1 MNKILEKLYFF
12 TKLSSSIILL
22 IIVIFLV
29 FLFSKIYM
37 KQEENPKSSLKDEVD
52 NIKYII
58 DENLKLNKEEIS
70 NLSKTINSI
79 ESSIQKLQKQNINNQ
94 NNELNEEIK
103 KLSKIVNQIVTDN
116 KKIKID
122 QTQSFDNKKELLN
135 RYLQNISISIEKGV
149 KFQDFVKELSLL
161 FDKDYNSEYLNKLN
175 LISNG
180 SILSFI
186 ELQNSFEIS
195 SDQYLKKYLIQKSD
209 NSFFSNI
216 ILKFFTLKADHK
228 TKSNDSIIRSL
239 SIANEYLYEKNISFA
254 INELSKLEDSEQIF
268 KKWIVEASKYNDA
281 LELINNIKKQLEL

>member
-149 KFQDFVKELSLL
+149 KFQDFVKELCLE
-161 FDKDYNSEYLNKLN
+161 FCTH
-175 LISNG
+175 
-180 SILSFI
+180 FI
-186 ELQNSFEIS
+186 N
-195 SDQYLKKYLIQKSD
+195 
-209 NSFFSNI
+209 
-216 ILKFFTLKADHK
+216 
-228 TKSNDSIIRSL
+228 
-239 SIANEYLYEKNISFA
+239 
-254 INELSKLEDSEQIF
+254 
-268 KKWIVEASKYNDA
+268 
-281 LELINNIKKQLEL
+281 